1 MKYKTNKKDQHYDN
15 YLLADIMKWFK
26 YEPYSTMKNLEQ
38 YIDKYPLDVVAYT
51 YYSQILIDIYKT
63 N

>member
-38 YIDKYPLDVVAYT
+38 YIDKYPLDVT
-51 YYSQILIDIYKT
+51 ILKF
-63 N
+63 